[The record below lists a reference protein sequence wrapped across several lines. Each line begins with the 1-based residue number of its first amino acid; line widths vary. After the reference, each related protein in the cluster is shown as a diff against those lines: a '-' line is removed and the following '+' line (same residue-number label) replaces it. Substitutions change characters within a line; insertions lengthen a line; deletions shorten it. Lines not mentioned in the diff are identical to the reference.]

1 MNDYDKEFLNVFNE
15 YYPFE
20 RYIFKEPKSLGLAF
34 DDAVLTEIFV
44 PYTEI
49 KPILNPD
56 GSFARFTKLNPNEV
70 YVKIKGNAGE
80 MRFAYID
87 FNEHI
92 RQQIQWDFVEDIG
105 QSNYELLYVEPE
117 NENDNAELKKLLKEQ
132 FRLIKDKYGDCK
144 IKNNRL
150 ISD

>member
-1 MNDYDKEFLNVFNE
+1 MNDYDKKFLNVFNE

-20 RYIFKEPKSLGLAF
+20 RYIFKEPKSLGLTF
-34 DDAVLTEIFV
+34 DDAVLTELFV

-70 YVKIKGNAGE
+70 YVKVKGDAGE

-87 FNEHI
+87 FNDHI
-92 RQQIQWDFVEDIG
+92 RQQIQWDFVEDLG
-105 QSNYELLYVEPE
+105 QYNYELLYVEPE
-117 NENDNAELKKLLKEQ
+117 NENDNAELKELLKVQ

-150 ISD
+150 ISE